1 MGREQVAGR
10 SRGYCELLEKGQ
22 IVFFPT
28 LPFHFPAKDQ
38 EFLLEQEWTELRL
51 HKNVSY
57 RPAEDVL
64 RGVSGDPRT
73 IERVHSIMRNYSAQ
87 VIEFLTKFLS
97 PYAGEVD
104 PGFFEFPSDRGRRPR
119 PPAPQAQRP
128 AARGCVSQPAHAR
141 RANPARIHK
150 PESQAAT
157 SLEHHS
163 RISNHSRAQYAND
176 AGLQQISEDDSVISR
191 TVQTW
196 GEKLGFRGMG
206 RTPYDM
212 FMLRFHDYLKENE
225 EFQAELPEI
234 PDGISATSDLD
245 RLYGWCGA
253 CSHVRP
259 ICDRADVTDSAA
271 SFGGAAGGALPDPRE
286 FGREAAGYLRTQ
298 DEIRPR
304 RNSPPVRLATRLAKF
319 RNYLPAG
326 NSAGSSP

>member
-1 MGREQVAGR
+1 MQAKRTDAAQTSWIQVQDYRLPGGWMGREQVAGR

-87 VIEFLTKFLS
+87 VIEFLTKFLA
-97 PYAGEVD
+97 PYATKWILDFSSFRPIEEAGRDLPIHKRNDLLHVD
-104 PGFFEFPSDRGRRPR
+104 AFPSRPTRGGRILRVFTNLNPKRPR
-119 PPAPQAQRP
+119 VWNTTQNFESL
-128 AARGCVSQPAHAR
+128 AR
-141 RANPARIHK
+141 
-150 PESQAAT
+150 
-157 SLEHHS
+157 
-163 RISNHSRAQYAND
+163 QYAND

-225 EFQAELPEI
+225 KFQASCPKYRMEFPPLSTWIVYTDCVAHAVMSGQYAIEQTLLI
-234 PDGISATSDLD
+234 PPQALVAPQAAPYRILEGLA
-245 RLYGWCGA
+245 G
-253 CSHVRP
+253 RP
-259 ICDRADVTDSAA
+259 LVT
-271 SFGGAAGGALPDPRE
+271 
-286 FGREAAGYLRTQ
+286 
-298 DEIRPR
+298 
-304 RNSPPVRLATRLAKF
+304 
-319 RNYLPAG
+319 
-326 NSAGSSP
+326 